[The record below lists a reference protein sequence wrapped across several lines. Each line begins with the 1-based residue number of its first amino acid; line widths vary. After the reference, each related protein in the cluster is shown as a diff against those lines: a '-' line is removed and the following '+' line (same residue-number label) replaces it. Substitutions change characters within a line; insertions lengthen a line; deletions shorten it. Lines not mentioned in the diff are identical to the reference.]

1 VRFLVED
8 AEFGARNREVLAGW
22 VADWLPQA
30 EQAGVALAPL
40 APIGVDAQ
48 RALLGVRRS
57 SAELLGQVGLQPS
70 RTAPAGSRRRTRG
83 RAAPTPAR
91 KRAEAGGELP
101 VQPAAP
107 RLERGAGGQSLPDGN
122 GTYDYVGIVMAKSAE
137 GDAVAAILGRRDG
150 VVVQEQP
157 AFWDICARDR
167 LVIPYDE
174 VSADLGYEIDA
185 YSIQHEMS
193 THYGRMV
200 ATDEALLL
208 FSDPTE
214 AMEHL
219 MA

>member
-8 AEFGARNREVLAGW
+8 AGFGAHNREAISGW
-22 VADWLPQA
+22 VHDWLPQA
-30 EQAGVALAPL
+30 EQAGVSLASL

-48 RALLGVRRS
+48 GALVEARRYS
-57 SAELLGQVGLQPS
+57 TELLAKVGLQDS
-70 RTAPAGSRRRTRG
+70 RTAPGERRERPRG
-83 RAAPTPAR
+83 RAASRPGRKPAQA
-91 KRAEAGGELP
+91 RAEP
-101 VQPAAP
+101 SVQSGVP
-107 RLERGAGGQSLPDGN
+107 RLHRTAGCPPLPDAN
-122 GTYDYVGIVMAKSAE
+122 ATYDYVGIVMAKSAE
-137 GDAVAAILGRRDG
+137 GDVVAAILGRRAG

-157 AFWDICARDR
+157 AFWDIRARDR

-185 YSIQHEMS
+185 YSIQREMS

-200 ATDEALLL
+200 ATDDALML